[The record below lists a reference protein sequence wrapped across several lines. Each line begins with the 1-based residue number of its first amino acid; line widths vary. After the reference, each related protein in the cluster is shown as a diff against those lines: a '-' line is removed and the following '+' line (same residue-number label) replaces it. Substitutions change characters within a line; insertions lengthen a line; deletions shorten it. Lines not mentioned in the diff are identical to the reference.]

1 VPPVVL
7 AWDLLPSAATLQ
19 AWRAQGAGVVLL
31 AGARVAARR
40 GSGAPW
46 PATLQGMADRTA
58 TGGGRLTSWR
68 LEHPLLAPFGD
79 VPQALGEPRAWR
91 YPRLE
96 PAAGAEV
103 LARFDDGLPAIV
115 QGEVAG
121 ASGAPPALVVAL
133 PLATAAGEWP
143 LHPAFVPLVQQ
154 LVHQAAAVT
163 SGSEA
168 LITGSRW
175 RVPAAVRDPVLR
187 EPDGRLQR
195 PAAGGTLQ
203 AVVALAD
210 AGSYQLFAE
219 RAAGVPA
226 RWLAVN
232 VPEAESQLEAVPA
245 ALARPDRIAAAVP
258 APTPATAPSDAEALA
273 QAERRQSGWRWLLL
287 LAAALLLVETLLA
300 TRGRRAVVQEPLLH
314 PAAPSAAVPTS
325 PRRK

>member
-1 VPPVVL
+1 
-7 AWDLLPSAATLQ
+7 
-19 AWRAQGAGVVLL
+19 
-31 AGARVAARR
+31 
-40 GSGAPW
+40 
-46 PATLQGMADRTA
+46 MADRTA

-68 LEHPLLAPFGD
+68 LEHPLMAPFRE

-121 ASGAPPALVVAL
+121 ASGTPPALVVAL

-154 LVHQAAAVT
+154 LVHQAAAAA

-168 LITGSRW
+168 LVTGSRW
-175 RVPAAVRDPVLR
+175 RVPATVRDPVLR

-195 PAAGGTLQ
+195 PAAGAAVQ
-203 AVVALAD
+203 AVMSLAD

-232 VPEAESQLEAVPA
+232 VPEAESQLEALPPALVRPDSVAAAAPA
-245 ALARPDRIAAAVP
+245 AP
-258 APTPATAPSDAEALA
+258 PATVPTDAEALA
-273 QAERRQSGWRWLLL
+273 QTERRQSGWRWLLL

-300 TRGRRAVVQEPLLH
+300 TRGRRAVVQEPLLR
-314 PAAPSAAVPTS
+314 PAASSATAPTS
-325 PRRK
+325 PRRE